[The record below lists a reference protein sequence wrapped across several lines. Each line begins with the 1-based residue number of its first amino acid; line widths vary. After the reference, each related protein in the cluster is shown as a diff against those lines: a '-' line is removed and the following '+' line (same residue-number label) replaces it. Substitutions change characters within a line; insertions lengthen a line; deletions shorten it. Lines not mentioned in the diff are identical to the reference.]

1 MGSRAHTFLLQLQ
14 VDWNIVLRKI
24 TIAHPLG
31 EIVRAD
37 HLLASFLEA
46 RLRALSRLVAA
57 LQEKNANG
65 LKRGESVAR
74 FRSIRTL
81 FYDCPHALRMDRSAS
96 RSSVRTKRQIVF
108 RSTRPNDSISE
119 SFSDGG
125 RKNESK

>member
-46 RLRALSRLVAA
+46 RLRALSGLVAA

-65 LKRGESVAR
+65 LKRGECGPFPKHSNPLLRLPAC
-74 FRSIRTL
+74 FKDGSIRL
-81 FYDCPHALRMDRSAS
+81 S
-96 RSSVRTKRQIVF
+96 
-108 RSTRPNDSISE
+108 
-119 SFSDGG
+119 
-125 RKNESK
+125 